1 MKIQTKSGFVCDVN
15 EKIVADW
22 DFLDVLCDSE
32 SDDQTTRVRA
42 SRDAV
47 KMLLGK
53 EGAAALAEHVKDKN
67 GIKNSLWPSWYFPH
81 WTGIEYLRWTGW
93 PPHTGAGLPC
103 PPESPR

>member
-1 MKIQTKSGFVCDVN
+1 MKIQTKSGFVCEVN

-32 SDDQTTRVRA
+32 SDDDTVKIRA

-53 EGAAALAEHVKDKN
+53 DGAAALADHVKGKD
-67 GIKNSLWPSWYFPH
+67 GIKNSAKVFEEFREIMTLLGEETKKSQ
-81 WTGIEYLRWTGW
+81 
-93 PPHTGAGLPC
+93 
-103 PPESPR
+103 SSQS

>member
-67 GIKNSLWPSWYFPH
+67 GIKNSARVFEEFKEIMNMLGENSKKSQPSQP
-81 WTGIEYLRWTGW
+81 
-93 PPHTGAGLPC
+93 
-103 PPESPR
+103 